1 LRVTKPSSPAR
12 SLQILVADDARDLQ
26 ALIAGWLEE
35 AGHSVT
41 AAFSGREIAVH
52 IERQAFDVVVTDIL
66 MPDGDGWDAIAHV
79 LRLRPATRIIA
90 MSGGSRE
97 IPANAVLRVARK
109 AGALAVLQ
117 KPFTRVEFMDA
128 LSRQK

>member
-1 LRVTKPSSPAR
+1 VTKPSSPAP

-26 ALIAGWLEE
+26 ALIASWLEE
-35 AGHSVT
+35 AGHAVT
-41 AAFSGREIAVH
+41 SAFNGREIAAHV
-52 IERQAFDVVVTDIL
+52 ERQAFDVVVTDIL
-66 MPDGDGWDAIAHV
+66 MPDGDGWDAIAAV
-79 LRLRPATRIIA
+79 LRLRPGTRIIA

-117 KPFTRVEFMDA
+117 KPFTRVEFMEA
-128 LSRQK
+128 LDRKK